1 MINPMTVYELAKTLD
16 AEQLE
21 KMTKAGIV
29 AASVTRYVFIYE
41 KFVRLLKEGFGTMEA
56 YAEISQTCFTSEEN
70 VRKIIRKM
78 QSEI

>member
-1 MINPMTVYELAKTLD
+1 MN
-16 AEQLE
+16 
-21 KMTKAGIV
+21 
-29 AASVTRYVFIYE
+29 SRYVFIYE

>member
-41 KFVRLLKEGFGTMEA
+41 KFV
-56 YAEISQTCFTSEEN
+56 
-70 VRKIIRKM
+70 KIIIHMLKA
-78 QSEI
+78 